1 MRRLAVFMLAARS
14 LMLRWSWPASARTDG
29 RGVNAGGV
37 NVGSGLR
44 VAPTCSIPI
53 VPSIRARVGAQHAE
67 QLEQLGSLA
76 GRQLVERALAGADQG
91 ADGADLRVGRDRLRA
106 RPLSEL
112 RDGDPEPLAGL
123 EQPFEVG
130 VEVGQVRGVGAEVLA
145 AEALV
150 AERAVRA
157 ERSDVV
163 LLGAVPERDR
173 DPADLLAQPLGLD
186 QRGLEPDPP
195 AVVVHRER
203 REPLDRFALARPRHP
218 VVDLRGRRGAVVH
231 QLLQRVERHPGVR
244 VALCVAVT
252 QRVQV
257 DVLDRERAAVLVE
270 QRRDRSDPLARPGS

>member
-1 MRRLAVFMLAARS
+1 MRIS
-14 LMLRWSWPASARTDG
+14 ASAG
-29 RGVNAGGV
+29 IA
-37 NVGSGLR
+37 
-44 VAPTCSIPI
+44 
-53 VPSIRARVGAQHAE
+53 
-67 QLEQLGSLA
+67 
-76 GRQLVERALAGADQG
+76 LV
-91 ADGADLRVGRDRLRA
+91 A
-106 RPLSEL
+106 RPLGEL

-130 VEVGQVRGVGAEVLA
+130 IQVGQVRGVGAEVLA

-173 DPADLLAQPLGLD
+173 DSADLLAQPLGLD
-186 QRGLEPDPP
+186 QRGLIPDPP
-195 AVVVHRER
+195 AFLVHRER

-231 QLLQRVERHPGVR
+231 QLLQRVERHTGVR
-244 VALCVAVT
+244 VPLCVAVP

-257 DVLDRERAAVLVE
+257 DVLDRERA
-270 QRRDRSDPLARPGS
+270 RRSRRAASGSI